1 MEIRMLKMPELLPA
15 LRLAWEVFAE
25 EIAPAYKPEG
35 VESFRKFIT
44 YDYISQVWQRGNL
57 VFFGAYEGEEMCG
70 MLAVRPD
77 GHIAL
82 FFVKKQ
88 WQGKGVG
95 RMLFQSACSLC
106 RDQLRLSRMT
116 VNAAPKAVE
125 KYMHMGM
132 HAVSDVCETDG
143 MVYVPMEMY
152 INGGMAVQKKGSK
165 APWIA
170 LGGFAVF
177 LIFILIILAVIA
189 RDEFRA
195 ELRDRN
201 RAYDYEDDYDE
212 DWPSYGSGNEDSDDG
227 TDSYEDSDE
236 MLSGV
241 GGIPEYIAEDLPY
254 EIEDDEYVY
263 SGEAMES
270 TLVEFSVTYPKITGL
285 ADAKTE
291 KAINENLKNMAMK
304 TVERLYENPSPEIKE
319 RVLSEDVPL
328 LIDYVDYK
336 VCYASED
343 ILSVAYD
350 DSAYEG
356 GQNYYAQ
363 HLRTCNINMKDG
375 TVYEVKDIIKLND
388 AFMEKWLER
397 MRQESGKQEFLSELD
412 LEVMRKALEGDSR
425 DGVYEVNF
433 FLDEKGIEIG
443 YDLNYKSDDPN
454 DLKFA
459 WVTAPFTFEEIE
471 EYAANNDFWKYV
483 RK

>member
-1 MEIRMLKMPELLPA
+1 MEIRMLNMPEILPA

-25 EIAPAYKPEG
+25 EIAPTYKPEG
-35 VESFRKFIT
+35 VESFRRFIT

-95 RMLFQSACSLC
+95 RMLFQAACFLC
-106 RDQLRLSRMT
+106 RNQLRVGRMT

-143 MVYVPMEMY
+143 MVYVPMEMSV
-152 INGGMAVQKKGSK
+152 NDGMPVQKKSSK

-170 LGGFAVF
+170 LGGYAVF
-177 LIFILIILAVIA
+177 LLFILIICAAIVK
-189 RDEFRA
+189 DEFRT

-201 RAYDYEDDYDE
+201 SMYDYGDDYDG
-212 DWPSYGSGNEDSDDG
+212 DWPPYESGNEDSDDG
-227 TDSYEDSDE
+227 IDSDE
-236 MLSGV
+236 DDVLSGA

-254 EIEDDEYVY
+254 EIEDDEYVF

-270 TLVEFSVTYPKITGL
+270 AFVEFNVIYPKVTGL
-285 ADAKTE
+285 ADAETE
-291 KAINENLKNMAMK
+291 KAINESLKNIAK
-304 TVERLYENPSPEIKE
+304 ETVARIYENPSPEIKE
-319 RVLSEDVPL
+319 RVLSEDTPL

-336 VCYASED
+336 VCFASED
-343 ILSVAYD
+343 ILSVVYD
-350 DSAYEG
+350 DNAYEG

-388 AFMEKWLER
+388 AFIENWLVR
-397 MRQESGKQEFLSELD
+397 MRQEAGKQEFLSELD
-412 LEVMRKALEGDSR
+412 LESMKKALEGDSQ

-433 FLDEKGIEIG
+433 FLDENGIEIG
-443 YDLNYKSDDPN
+443 FDLNYKADDPN
-454 DLKFA
+454 DLKFV
-459 WVTAPFTFEEIE
+459 WVTAPFSFDEIE
-471 EYAANNDFWKYV
+471 EYAADNDFWKYV